1 MLILFDFHFKTISD
15 SSNGETEGA
24 KRDDEDKPE
33 SLTII
38 RDEVEVGQHEQ
49 SSLAVSQNPNFEVE
63 VFGDPLAL
71 DSHSKSSGPTNS
83 SSESRPTINSEGKV
97 KELSSNHI
105 IKDIGLY
112 VNNQPDD
119 YTKYLLLEE
128 HWKPPSNYV
137 YPYSEN
143 SKGVKRYLSKT
154 HLENHTWLVLSESK
168 KGLFCKY
175 CALFAQEK
183 AGHNKGVK
191 LGRLVIEP
199 LTRFK
204 DLTGKDGDLQTH
216 ERSLYHKTCVEM
228 GKDFLKT
235 YKSPNKEVINQVCS
249 ERLRQVTENRERLKP
264 IIKTIILLGRQNIP
278 FRGHRD
284 DGPINLDIETSAAN
298 QGNFKALLQFRVD
311 AGDKALEKH
320 LNTSSSRATYISKTT
335 QNALIECC
343 GDEIR
348 DEILKRILESKYWS
362 MMFDETSDLS
372 HKEQIT
378 LVVRYLWKDAVRED
392 FITFIDAYNAAA
404 DVNGKECKENKLS
417 GKTLGEIVLRNVKE
431 LGLDLSYC
439 VGIGTDGASV
449 MTSKESGS
457 VTKIQSEAVSAKRL
471 PCYNH
476 ALNNY
481 ISKSNKIRSINN
493 AVGIMKE
500 VIHFYNQSA
509 KRNAVLTEHVG
520 RQLVSLCET
529 RWVDRHDAVILFF
542 CALPEIVDSF
552 TEISEWKESESAKKA
567 VLYINSITST
577 EFIFSCVCLVDILK
591 RTLPLSKL
599 LQKPNLDLNKA
610 SNAVTDTLTCLK
622 DRRRNCDDHFTE
634 LYLEALTTSEKL
646 GVQLK
651 MPRVVKSQRHRENYE
666 AETVMEYYRMSMY
679 IPLLD
684 NVITDLQTRFSEEN
698 LLCFDLNLLMPANML
713 NTNVSE
719 KCLELNVRLQKVC
732 QNFKT
737 LLPSDSEVVLEGEL
751 SIWRAKWSRE
761 KEEGMKIPNCAIEVL
776 KCCDGDM
783 FPTVRTLLQI
793 LITLPVS
800 VASAER
806 SFSSLKLVKSW
817 LRTRMVEERLNG
829 LCLLYIHRDI
839 EVNVE
844 NVIERYAKGGKRRLD
859 FIV

>member
-1 MLILFDFHFKTISD
+1 MFDFHFKKIPGTG
-15 SSNGETEGA
+15 SSNGETERDDENKPESLRPTIIQDEMEVEQHKQSSLTEG
-24 KRDDEDKPE
+24 DDEDKPE
-33 SLTII
+33 SLRPTII
-38 RDEVEVGQHEQ
+38 RDEVEVEQHEQ
-49 SSLAVSQNPNFEVE
+49 SSLAVSQ
-63 VFGDPLAL
+63 
-71 DSHSKSSGPTNS
+71 
-83 SSESRPTINSEGKV
+83 V
-97 KELSSNHI
+97 KEPSSIHI

-112 VNNQPDD
+112 VNNKPDD
-119 YTKYLLLEE
+119 YTKYLLLED
-128 HWKPPSNYV
+128 HWKPPSKYV

-154 HLENHTWLVLSESK
+154 HLESHPWLVLSESK

-191 LGRLVIEP
+191 LGRLVVEP

-216 ERSLYHKTCVEM
+216 ERSLYHKNCIEM

-235 YKSPNKEVINQVCS
+235 YKSPNKEIINQVCS
-249 ERLRQVTENRERLKP
+249 QRLRQVTENRERLKP

-284 DGPINLDIETSAAN
+284 DGPINLDTSAAN

-311 AGDKALEKH
+311 AGDKALERH
-320 LNTSSSRATYISKTT
+320 LITSSSRATYISKTT

-348 DEILKRILESKYWS
+348 NEILRRILETKYWS

-417 GKTLGEIVLRNVKE
+417 GKTLGEIVLTNVKE

-449 MTSKESGS
+449 MTSEESGS

-476 ALNNY
+476 ALNNS
-481 ISKSNKIRSINN
+481 ISKCNKIRSINN

-509 KRNAVLTEHVG
+509 KRNAVLTEHIG
-520 RQLVSLCET
+520 GKLVSLCET

-713 NTNVSE
+713 NTNDSE
-719 KCLELNVRLQKVC
+719 KCLKLNVRLQKVC

-737 LLPSDSEVVLEGEL
+737 LLPRDSEAVLEGEL
-751 SIWRAKWSRE
+751 SIWKAKWSRE

-776 KCCDGDM
+776 KCCDEDI

-859 FIV
+859 LELIV